1 MEIGTNLSY
10 CGRAYGVTEQVLEL
24 IGDKMEKI
32 DMDKF
37 SYMEVA
43 FNGKELVRLDA
54 YGNVFVEG
62 KKVAYSEALGEM
74 VELNIVEEE
83 KALDRALDRVVKT
96 TKDNN

>member
-43 FNGKELVRLDA
+43 FNGKELLRLDA

-62 KKVAYSEALGEM
+62 KNVAHSEDLGEM
-74 VELNIVEEE
+74 IELSITEEE
-83 KALDRALDRVVKT
+83 KRT
-96 TKDNN
+96 DN